1 MAHKTT
7 SVILLIVLISCSCAQ
22 VDERKK
28 TTSTTTTTELPTEST
43 TKSTTEAPTEP
54 TTASTT
60 PSTSTTT
67 TSTTTEATTTAFTTT
82 TSTTPAPSTTTP
94 APSPTPSPTP
104 VPSPEYRKWS
114 YGDKNQT
121 CVIVQLAVQLN
132 VTYKD
137 ADDKDANVLYNI
149 PVNDTKV
156 TDGSC
161 GTTSQWIMVQ
171 WGQQSQMMLQFA
183 VNETVQQFMLS
194 EVSLSINAS
203 DVATDA
209 KVNQTLKLYHIN
221 NDFPTALSMS
231 YHCNKL
237 QTIGFTNSTESKEII
252 ANATI
257 SHVQLEAFH
266 KQNTDQF
273 STARDCEAI
282 DTPDIVP
289 IAVGCALAGLVVV
302 VLIAYL
308 VGRRRAQNSG
318 YLSM

>member
-1 MAHKTT
+1 MAHKKA
-7 SVILLIVLISCSCAQ
+7 SVILLIVLISCACAQ
-22 VDERKK
+22 EEERKK
-28 TTSTTTTTELPTEST
+28 TTTTTTTTEAPTDPT
-43 TKSTTEAPTEP
+43 TKSTTEAPPEP
-54 TTASTT
+54 TTTS
-60 PSTSTTT
+60 STSTTT
-67 TSTTTEATTTAFTTT
+67 PPTTTTT
-82 TSTTPAPSTTTP
+82 TSTSTDPTTPTPTTSTTTTPAPSTTTV
-94 APSPTPSPTP
+94 APSPVP
-104 VPSPEYRKWS
+104 VPSPEYRKWTF
-114 YGDKNQT
+114 GDKNQT

-132 VTYKD
+132 LTYKNV
-137 ADDKDANVLYNI
+137 ADKDTNVLYNI

-156 TDGSC
+156 AEGSC
-161 GTTSQWIMVQ
+161 GTANQYITVT
-171 WGQQSQMMLQFA
+171 WGQKSQMMLQFTA
-183 VNETVQQFMLS
+183 NDTAQQFMLS
-194 EVSLSINAS
+194 KIYLSINSS
-203 DVATDA
+203 DVAADA
-209 KVNQTLKLYHIN
+209 KANQTLELYHIN
-221 NDFPTALSMS
+221 NDFPTSLSMS

-237 QTIGFTNSTESKEII
+237 QTIGFTKVDGKEVV

>member
-1 MAHKTT
+1 MAHKKA
-7 SVILLIVLISCSCAQ
+7 SVILLIVLIGCACAQ
-22 VDERKK
+22 VEETRKK
-28 TTSTTTTTELPTEST
+28 TTTTTTSTETPTDPT
-43 TKSTTEAPTEP
+43 TKSTTEAPTE
-54 TTASTT
+54 TTSTSSTTTSTTT
-60 PSTSTTT
+60 PSTTST
-67 TSTTTEATTTAFTTT
+67 TSTTTEATTTTAST
-82 TSTTPAPSTTTP
+82 TTPAPSTTTP
-94 APSPTPSPTP
+94 APSPAPLPP
-104 VPSPEYRKWS
+104 PDFRKWT

-132 VTYKD
+132 VTYKNV
-137 ADDKDANVLYNI
+137 ADKDTNVLYNI
-149 PVNDTKV
+149 PANDTKV
-156 TDGSC
+156 IAGSC
-161 GTTSQWIMVQ
+161 ATVNQSITVQ
-171 WGQQSQMMLQFA
+171 WGQQSQMMLQFTA
-183 VNETVQQFMLS
+183 NETVQQFMLS
-194 EVSLSINAS
+194 EIYLAINAS
-203 DVATDA
+203 DVAADA
-209 KVNQTLKLYHIN
+209 KANQTLKLYHIN
-221 NDFPTALSMS
+221 NDFATALSMS

-237 QTIGFTNSTESKEII
+237 QTIGFTNAIDGKDIVV
-252 ANATI
+252 NATI